1 MIIDD
6 AIVANM
12 RDLWAR
18 LAESGTVPTD
28 LELASHSLP
37 SYSVAVEPW
46 MDRLAKRYF
55 QDLCR
60 RNSHF
65 KLVIAPYGGG
75 KTHFLIELGNRA
87 RKENFAV
94 SYVPCSADTNLDDGL
109 PLYKE
114 LVKKLWLPGETESG
128 LRRLL
133 GATIKKKRAEIFN
146 HGAPDAASA
155 FERWLHT
162 VERTQYEENAFGRVM
177 AAALQSEDDP
187 VRSPFGEAAFRW
199 LQGDPD
205 TLGRSELEGLGLAR
219 ISAKDKKKFGRNMLL
234 SLAKFLPEAG
244 PCGWVLLI
252 DEVETLFTARG
263 RSLLRVLAAM
273 RILVDLQGV
282 PLLGVFAAVPDVMEQ
297 IKLYEALRS
306 RLTVIGASFDQ
317 GNDLAV
323 QLHLEKMGKQEE
335 LLADIGRKLIQV
347 GSRAKNV
354 SFDAELQSAN
364 AENLARVAAERNL
377 DVDAR
382 RLYVKTWVSL
392 LEEQSEKEQRK
403 FEIQELSKRYQG
415 AFDSLRAAESDEF
428 EP

>member
-1 MIIDD
+1 MSVDDD
-6 AIVANM
+6 AAARL

-37 SYSVAVEPW
+37 NYSVAVEPW
-46 MDRLAKRYF
+46 MDRLAKRYL

-60 RNSHF
+60 RNAHF

-87 RKENFAV
+87 RKEDFAV
-94 SYVPCSADTNLDDGL
+94 SYVPCSADTNLEDGL
-109 PLYKE
+109 ELYKE
-114 LVKKLWLPGETESG
+114 SVKKLWLPGETESG
-128 LRRLL
+128 LRRFL
-133 GATIKKKRAEIFN
+133 GATIERKRAQISSREV
-146 HGAPDAASA
+146 PDEALA

-177 AAALQSEDDP
+177 AAALRGEDEP
-187 VRSPFGEAAFRW
+187 SQLGEAAFRW

-234 SLAKFLPEAG
+234 SMAKFLPEAG
-244 PCGWVLLI
+244 PYGWVLLI

-263 RSLLRVLAAM
+263 KSLLRVLAAM
-273 RILVDLQGV
+273 RILVDIQGV
-282 PLLGVFAAVPDVMEQ
+282 PLLGTFAAVPDIMEQ
-297 IKLYEALRS
+297 IRLYEALRG
-306 RLTVIGASFDQ
+306 RLSVIGAAFDQ

-323 QLHLEKMGKQEE
+323 QLHLDKMDKQEK

-347 GSRAKNV
+347 GSQAKGV
-354 SFDAELQSAN
+354 SFDAELQSSN
-364 AENLARVAAERNL
+364 AENLAQVAAERNL

-392 LEEQSEKEQRK
+392 LEEQSEREQRR
-403 FEIQELSKRYQG
+403 FENQELSERYQG
-415 AFDSLRAAESDEF
+415 AFDSLRASESDDF

>member
-1 MIIDD
+1 M
-6 AIVANM
+6 
-12 RDLWAR
+12 
-18 LAESGTVPTD
+18 
-28 LELASHSLP
+28 
-37 SYSVAVEPW
+37 
-46 MDRLAKRYF
+46 
-55 QDLCR
+55 
-60 RNSHF
+60 
-65 KLVIAPYGGG
+65 
-75 KTHFLIELGNRA
+75 
-87 RKENFAV
+87 
-94 SYVPCSADTNLDDGL
+94 
-109 PLYKE
+109 
-114 LVKKLWLPGETESG
+114 
-128 LRRLL
+128 L

-146 HGAPDAASA
+146 RGAPDAASA

-234 SLAKFLPEAG
+234 SLAKFLPESG

-364 AENLARVAAERNL
+364 AEKLARVAAERNL

>member
-1 MIIDD
+1 MSVDDD
-6 AIVANM
+6 AAARL

-37 SYSVAVEPW
+37 NYSVAVEPW
-46 MDRLAKRYF
+46 MDRLAKRYL

-87 RKENFAV
+87 RKEDFAV
-94 SYVPCSADTNLDDGL
+94 SYVPCSADTNLEDGL
-109 PLYKE
+109 ELYKE
-114 LVKKLWLPGETESG
+114 SVKKLWLPGETESG
-128 LRRLL
+128 LRRFL
-133 GATIKKKRAEIFN
+133 GATIKRKRTQISSREV
-146 HGAPDAASA
+146 PDEALA
-155 FERWLHT
+155 FDRWLHT

-177 AAALQSEDDP
+177 AAALRGVDEPSQL
-187 VRSPFGEAAFRW
+187 GEAAFRW

-234 SLAKFLPEAG
+234 SMAKFLPEAG
-244 PCGWVLLI
+244 PYGWVLLI

-263 RSLLRVLAAM
+263 KSLLRVLAAM
-273 RILVDLQGV
+273 RILVDIQGV
-282 PLLGVFAAVPDVMEQ
+282 PLLGTFAAVPDIMEQ
-297 IKLYEALRS
+297 IRLYEALRG
-306 RLTVIGASFDQ
+306 RLSVIGAAFDQ

-323 QLHLEKMGKQEE
+323 QLHLDKMDKQEK
-335 LLADIGRKLIQV
+335 LLADIGRRLIQV
-347 GSRAKNV
+347 GSQAKGV
-354 SFDAELQSAN
+354 SFDAELQSSN
-364 AENLARVAAERNL
+364 AENLAQVAADRNL

-392 LEEQSEKEQRK
+392 LEEQSEKEQRR
-403 FEIQELSKRYQG
+403 FENQELSERYQG
-415 AFDSLRAAESDEF
+415 AFDSLRASESDDF

>member
-1 MIIDD
+1 MSVGDD
-6 AIVANM
+6 AAARL

-37 SYSVAVEPW
+37 NYSVAVEPW
-46 MDRLAKRYF
+46 MDRLAKRYL

-87 RKENFAV
+87 RKEDFAV
-94 SYVPCSADTNLDDGL
+94 SYVPCSADTNLEDGL
-109 PLYKE
+109 ELYKE
-114 LVKKLWLPGETESG
+114 SVKKLWLPGETESG
-128 LRRLL
+128 LRRFL
-133 GATIKKKRAEIFN
+133 GATIKRKRAQISSHEV
-146 HGAPDAASA
+146 PDEALA

-177 AAALQSEDDP
+177 AAALRGEDDP
-187 VRSPFGEAAFRW
+187 STLGEAAFRW

-234 SLAKFLPEAG
+234 SMAKFLPEAG
-244 PCGWVLLI
+244 PYGWVLLI

-263 RSLLRVLAAM
+263 KSLLRVLAAM
-273 RILVDLQGV
+273 RILVDIQGV
-282 PLLGVFAAVPDVMEQ
+282 PLLGTFAAVPDIMEQ
-297 IKLYEALRS
+297 IRLYEALRG
-306 RLTVIGASFDQ
+306 RLSVIGAAFDE

-323 QLHLEKMGKQEE
+323 QLHLDKMDKQEK

-347 GSRAKNV
+347 GSQAKDV
-354 SFDAELQSAN
+354 SFDAELQSSN
-364 AENLARVAAERNL
+364 AENLAQVAAERNL

-392 LEEQSEKEQRK
+392 LEEQSEKEQRR
-403 FEIQELSKRYQG
+403 FENQELSERYQG
-415 AFDSLRAAESDEF
+415 AFDSLRASGSDDF